1 MPSERQIAANR
12 RNARKSTG
20 PRSGAG
26 RKRAS
31 HNAYRHG
38 LNLSIT
44 STAAFAKQLHKL
56 VREIVGNTKD
66 TVILERGRAVAQ
78 AEFEIAQVRRAKVAL
93 IERAAAFGQ
102 LDPPRVFSTV
112 SQFIRL
118 FNSLDRGQVASF
130 PEPVDS
136 SALMPSQEPY
146 RSAEAIRRVLSEL
159 RKLDRYEWRA
169 AGRRDQAVRALSVEF
184 TLAAI
189 SSCR

>member
-1 MPSERQIAANR
+1 LPPIDATRAKAPV
-12 RNARKSTG
+12 

-56 VREIVGNTKD
+56 VHEIVGN

-184 TLAAI
+184 TLTAI
-189 SSCR
+189 SNCK